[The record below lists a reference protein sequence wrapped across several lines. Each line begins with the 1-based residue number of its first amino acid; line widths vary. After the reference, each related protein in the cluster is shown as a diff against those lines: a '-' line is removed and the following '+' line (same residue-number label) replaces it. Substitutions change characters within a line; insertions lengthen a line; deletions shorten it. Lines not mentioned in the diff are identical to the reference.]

1 MTETETKFYQELKNT
16 RNSKKITLKEISE
29 YTKINIKYLEAL
41 ENGDFNILPNVYTRL
56 FLRSYCN
63 FLGIDYRT
71 TLDEY
76 EIYTLGHKQREIVT
90 DDVSLE
96 EVNDSNKKG
105 SSNSILEKSKNYKE
119 IIIAIVVIIS
129 IILLF
134 TIINNF
140 N

>member
-96 EVNDSNKKG
+96 EVNDSNKED
-105 SSNSILEKSKNYKE
+105 SSNNILGKSKNYKE